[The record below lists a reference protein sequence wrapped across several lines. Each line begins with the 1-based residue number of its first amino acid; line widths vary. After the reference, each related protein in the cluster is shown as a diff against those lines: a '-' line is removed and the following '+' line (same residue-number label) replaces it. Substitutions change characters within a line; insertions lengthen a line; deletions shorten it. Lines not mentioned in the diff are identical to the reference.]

1 MPRWRTI
8 ARTLCALVAAL
19 AASLAPSVS
28 QAQRPPDSTRA
39 AKPALHRVDIA
50 RPPTL
55 DARAEVQHRAPSTML
70 DLIGAQIPGVALTR
84 AGGAVGAGGRLRI
97 RGANSILLGTEPL
110 IVVDGIRVDGTPADR
125 SSAFPSHL
133 PSRINDFE
141 VDEIESVTVLRGP
154 AAAAIYGSDGANGVV
169 ELVTRRP
176 VGGPTRFAARINAGT
191 TWLADPEGRFPSNYY
206 LGRDNRIHEF
216 NVLAFNRA
224 RGYPDVFS
232 NGLPA
237 NATATVD
244 GAVGRI
250 AYHLSGS
257 ARRDASYLD
266 YDWRQRYGTRLNLR
280 YRTPSG
286 NLTVHLNAGIRAS
299 RLRGGSVPQPIL
311 TSITFACNFPGCE
324 PADGA
329 DSATTG
335 WNGPRHGY
343 QFVTP
348 EDYDLVNARDRVTR
362 TTGSFGVEHWFGSR
376 FRHRL
381 VIGPDLVRNR
391 SSLRI
396 EADPTGG
403 FPFFAGHGT
412 ETLVVND
419 ANSWS
424 VDYLPE
430 LSWTAGGARATT
442 TVGAHYRS
450 RSRDYRQLFR
460 TIDRNVTS
468 AQEEHREVDVRSVSL
483 HQRLRWRERLEL
495 RAGIRR
501 DQPGYGDER
510 GDWEV
515 SPNLGASWNVAG
527 GSRSQLTV
535 NAAWGRVDRADR
547 AFALP
552 LGGIFGFLAPAEMP
566 SPERV
571 EEWEIGL
578 AARRGDRLSAT
589 IGWYDRRIPN
599 LLAILP
605 RPPSGDGGGLVNQGR
620 LTSRGL
626 EVSVDAVPLRRDRSR
641 LDLGLAFAT
650 NDQTLDD
657 LALTGVLGQLGPGQF
672 QVNGFAPGSYFFRR
686 IVSGT
691 VGERTTLPD
700 GRTLPTATNLMCEG
714 GTDLGRGSGA
724 VVPCG
729 GAPLLYAGRPS
740 PAWYGS
746 LTATFSHRGWW
757 LMALLDGM
765 GGHSALV
772 GEVLGLHTFFWNSRA
787 ALEGTD
793 PVLTGYRGD
802 PSSSLRP
809 GLLRAGFVKVR
820 TLALGMTLPAAVAS
834 KLGARHGSVAVFG
847 DNLVTLWRAQAKGF
861 GVPWLDPETGKNGSD
876 DVTGVSGF
884 AQDGFPLPAR
894 LRVGVRLEY

>member
-1 MPRWRTI
+1 MPPWRTV
-8 ARTLCALVAAL
+8 ARAKCHLVAAL
-19 AASLAPSVS
+19 VATLSPATS
-28 QAQRPPDSTRA
+28 QAQRPPDST
-39 AKPALHRVDIA
+39 
-50 RPPTL
+50 L
-55 DARAEVQHRAPSTML
+55 DARVEVQRRAPSTIL
-70 DLIGAQIPGVALTR
+70 DLIGARIAGVAVTR

-97 RGANSILLGTEPL
+97 RGASSLLLGTEPL

-125 SSAFPSHL
+125 SSAFSSHL

-141 VDEIESVTVLRGP
+141 VDEIESITVLRGP
-154 AAAAIYGSDGANGVV
+154 AAAAIYGSDGANGVI

-176 VGGPTRFAARINAGT
+176 TGGPTRFAARINAGT
-191 TWLADPEGRFPSNYY
+191 TWFADPEGRFPSNYY

-232 NGLPA
+232 NGFPA
-237 NATATVD
+237 NAMATVD

-250 AYHLSGS
+250 DYHLSGS
-257 ARRDASYLD
+257 ARRETSYLD
-266 YDWRQRYGTRLNLR
+266 YDWQHRYGTRLNLR

-299 RLRGGSVPQPIL
+299 RLRGGSAPQPIL
-311 TSITFACNFPGCE
+311 TGITFACNFPGCE
-324 PADGA
+324 PAAGD

-343 QFVTP
+343 QFYAP
-348 EDYDLVNARDRVTR
+348 EDFDLVNARDRVTR
-362 TTGSFGVEHWFGSR
+362 TTGSLALEHRLGSW

-396 EADPTGG
+396 EPDPSGG
-403 FPFFAGHGT
+403 NPFFASQGT
-412 ETLVVND
+412 ETQLVND
-419 ANSWS
+419 ATSWS

-430 LSWTAGGARATT
+430 FSWTAGGARATT

-450 RSRDYRQLFR
+450 RSRDYRELFR
-460 TIDRNVTS
+460 TFDGLTS
-468 AQEEHREVDVRSVSL
+468 AREEHREGNVRSVLL
-483 HQRLRWRERLEL
+483 HQRLRWRDRLEL
-495 RAGIRR
+495 RAGIRG
-501 DQPGYGDER
+501 DQPGYGDVR
-510 GDWEV
+510 GDWAV

-527 GSRSQLTV
+527 GSKSQLTV
-535 NAAWGRVDRADR
+535 NAAWGRIDRADQTLS
-547 AFALP
+547 FLP
-552 LGGIFGFLAPAEMP
+552 GPVFGSPGPAEKP

-571 EEWEIGL
+571 NEWEIGL
-578 AARRGDRLSAT
+578 AASRGDRISAT

-605 RPPSGDGGGLVNQGR
+605 NRPSGTGGGLVNHGR

-626 EVSVDAVPLRRDRSR
+626 ELTVDAVPLRRARSR
-641 LDLGLAFAT
+641 LDLELAFAT

-657 LALTGVLGQLGPGQF
+657 LALVGVLGQLGPGQY

-686 IVSGT
+686 IVSAT
-691 VGERTTLPD
+691 VGPRTTLPN
-700 GRTLPTATNLMCEG
+700 GSTLPTATDLMCQG
-714 GTDLGRGSGA
+714 GTHLSRGNGTT
-724 VVPCG
+724 VPCD

-746 LTATFSHRGWW
+746 LTTTFSHRGWW
-757 LMALLDGM
+757 VSALLDGM
-765 GGHSALV
+765 DGHSALV
-772 GEVLGLHTFFWNSRA
+772 GEIAGLHSYFLNSRA

-793 PVLTGYRGD
+793 PILTGYRSDLDAGY
-802 PSSSLRP
+802 LRP

-820 TLALGMTLPAAVAS
+820 TLAFGMTLPAAVAG

-847 DNLVTLWRAQAKGF
+847 DNLLTLWRSQAKGF
-861 GVPWLDPETGKNGSD
+861 GVPWLDPETVRNGYAD
-876 DVTGVSGF
+876 ITGVSGF

-894 LRVGVRLEY
+894 LRVGVQLEY